1 MYRQVLES
9 IDGIGIYPVISLVIF
24 LAFFAAIV
32 VWLLKVDNNYLKK
45 MGSLPLDQSETIKN
59 FTGDNNEI

>member
-1 MYRQVLES
+1 MYRQILES

-24 LAFFAAIV
+24 FAFFTAMII
-32 VWLLKVDNNYLKK
+32 WLFRADNNYLRR
-45 MGSLPLDQSETIKN
+45 MGNLPLDQSETNKN